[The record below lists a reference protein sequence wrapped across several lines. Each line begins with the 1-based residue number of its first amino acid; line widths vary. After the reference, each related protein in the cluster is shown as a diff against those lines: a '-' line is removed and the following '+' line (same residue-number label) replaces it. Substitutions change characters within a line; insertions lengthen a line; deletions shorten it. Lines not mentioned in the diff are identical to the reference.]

1 MSAIEA
7 VDVLDSALSSLPDL
21 PVNVALLSETELA
34 EVTRIALG
42 VMQWCEA
49 AVVGLTTE
57 AITRGTIDRSTAAGA
72 AQWISRLAAGE
83 SAVGVLGGGGSEW
96 PGGHGGAGP
105 LVVPSVEPGF
115 PRSTCMSP
123 VSTEVTSSAEKD
135 GAAAGFVGIEP
146 AHARRWAKLAEAGCQ
161 QRNRTMTTAVL
172 SGHVSTSVAATALR
186 EVPKV
191 AAVLPRAG
199 HDEIYGW
206 FLQLDPGAGAAAARR
221 LTQEVLHR
229 YAPEGELDRAEETLT
244 RHERLSFGQMPCGM
258 VQLVAELSPDHAAL
272 LRHAIE
278 SLAAPSPAS
287 SCCDSPHHRH
297 SDGAQRLAPDERNP
311 SKRRADAL
319 VLLVQRAA
327 ELIDTDPQVS
337 TSGTASM
344 VVTLDLDALTGEL
357 RRLGRTEH
365 GEALAPSSVRRLACD
380 AGIIPMVLGGDGEP
394 LDVGRSKRL
403 VSGGLRRAVIER
415 DRQCTFPGCR
425 RPPPWCQVHHVRP
438 WHAGGATSLE
448 NSALL
453 CQSHHTVVHQRGYRA
468 TVTKTGVHWDARE
481 GLISGWLG
489 AA

>member
-1 MSAIEA
+1 MNAPEA
-7 VDVLDSALSSLPDL
+7 VDVLDAALRSLPDL
-21 PVNVALLSETELA
+21 HRDAALLSGPELA
-34 EVTRIALG
+34 EVSRTVLG

-49 AVVGLTTE
+49 TVVGLTTE
-57 AITRGTIDRSTAAGA
+57 AIARGTIAGSTAAGA
-72 AQWISRLAAGE
+72 AQWISRLATGE
-83 SAVGVLGGGGSEW
+83 SAATVLGTSGVGAS
-96 PGGHGGAGP
+96 GGHGGAGP
-105 LVVPSVEPGF
+105 LVSYPPEPGSELA
-115 PRSTCMSP
+115 P
-123 VSTEVTSSAEKD
+123 
-135 GAAAGFVGIEP
+135 AAMGVRCENDVPAVGFVGIEP
-146 AHARRWAKLAEAGCQ
+146 AHARRLAKLAEAGCQ
-161 QRNRTMTTAVL
+161 QRHRSLTAAVL
-172 SGHVSTSVAATALR
+172 GGHVSTSVAATALR

-191 AAVLPRAG
+191 AAVLPNAG
-199 HDEIYGW
+199 HEEIYGW
-206 FLQLDPGAGAAAARR
+206 FLQLDPGAGATAVRR
-221 LTQEVLHR
+221 LTQQVLHR
-229 YAPEGELDRAEETLT
+229 YAPEGELDRAEETLS

-327 ELIDTDPQVS
+327 ELIDADPQVS

-365 GEALAPSSVRRLACD
+365 GEALAPSTVRRLACD

-403 VSGGLRRAVIER
+403 VTGGLRRAVIER

-453 CQSHHTVVHQRGYRA
+453 CQSHHTVVHQRAYSA
-468 TVTKTGVHWDARE
+468 TVTKTGVQWDARE
-481 GLISGWLG
+481 GLICRWLG